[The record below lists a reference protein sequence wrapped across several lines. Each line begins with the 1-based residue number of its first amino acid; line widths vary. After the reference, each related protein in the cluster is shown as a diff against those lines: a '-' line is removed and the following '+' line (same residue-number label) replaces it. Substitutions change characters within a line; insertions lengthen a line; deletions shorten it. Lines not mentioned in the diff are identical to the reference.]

1 MNGYGIFIWPDKK
14 KYYGNYINNVKEGF
28 GCFFW
33 NDGHKYEGFWKGGK
47 QHGYGVMSGNKGNKF
62 GYWIDGKLQSKIN
75 DDETIKFI
83 NKTINDVKKQ
93 KEYTDFQ
100 LNIQKYE
107 KQITDGSSSQDTN
120 SNSKEAKNNHN
131 Y

>member
-1 MNGYGIFIWPDKK
+1 
-14 KYYGNYINNVKEGF
+14 
-28 GCFFW
+28 
-33 NDGHKYEGFWKGGK
+33 
-47 QHGYGVMSGNKGNKF
+47 MSRNKGNKY

-83 NKTINDVKKQ
+83 TKTINEVKKQ
-93 KEYTDFQ
+93 KEYSNFQ

-120 SNSKEAKNNHN
+120 SNSKEAKHNHN

>member
-1 MNGYGIFIWPDKK
+1 
-14 KYYGNYINNVKEGF
+14 
-28 GCFFW
+28 
-33 NDGHKYEGFWKGGK
+33 
-47 QHGYGVMSGNKGNKF
+47 MSGNKRNKF

-83 NKTINDVKKQ
+83 IKTINDVKIQ
-93 KEYTDFQ
+93 KEYKDFQ

-107 KQITDGSSSQDTN
+107 KQIIDGSSSQDTN
-120 SNSKEAKNNHN
+120 SNSKEAKINHN

>member
-1 MNGYGIFIWPDKK
+1 MDRW
-14 KYYGNYINNVKEGF
+14 
-28 GCFFW
+28 
-33 NDGHKYEGFWKGGK
+33 
-47 QHGYGVMSGNKGNKF
+47 
-62 GYWIDGKLQSKIN
+62 QSKIN

-83 NKTINDVKKQ
+83 IKAINDVKNQ
-93 KEYTDFQ
+93 KEYSEFQ

-120 SNSKEAKNNHN
+120 SNSKETKNNHN

>member
-1 MNGYGIFIWPDKK
+1 MD
-14 KYYGNYINNVKEGF
+14 
-28 GCFFW
+28 
-33 NDGHKYEGFWKGGK
+33 
-47 QHGYGVMSGNKGNKF
+47 KGNKF

-83 NKTINDVKKQ
+83 NKTINDVKIQ

-107 KQITDGSSSQDTN
+107 KQITEGSSSQDTI
-120 SNSKEAKNNHN
+120 SNSKEVKNNHN